1 MAGCAKMTVAVLRDE
16 LKSRGLDTTG
26 LKAALVARL
35 EDAMEKEAGGGGE
48 EGGEDADAP
57 EEEKEE
63 ENVDADA
70 EEEASVEEEEAEE
83 EEDVRAKADEMAD
96 KAIADHAENEKK
108 RERSPER
115 DDAPDARRARVESD
129 APTATDGAA
138 AGGERLT
145 RDGHN
150 FALFDLPDGQV
161 RRDVPTQG
169 NEGRIIGR
177 GGSKIRELQDRF
189 RTRITMN
196 RPAGLAEVVGM
207 LEHVNDCA
215 DEITRIVEDGNVRE
229 AAERAGQPV
238 PTGAYSSYGGSG
250 GGGFGGGG
258 GGFGGGGGGGGGFSG
273 HMESVPCEGQEG
285 RIIGRGGENIRRVES
300 QTGTRIK
307 MNRVANVAEVYGTPQ
322 QCAEAIRMIQEYIH
336 TAPNRGGG
344 GASFGQ
350 GGFGGGYGGGY
361 QQQQGGYGGGY
372 GQQAGYGGG
381 YGQQQGYGQ
390 QGGYGQQAYGA
401 PAAGAGGP
409 LPHGWEEVNPGNG
422 GPVYYWNVTTNVTQY
437 ERPT

>member
-1 MAGCAKMTVAVLRDE
+1 MTVAVLREE
-16 LKSRGLDTTG
+16 LKSRGLDATG
-26 LKAALVARL
+26 LKAVLVARL
-35 EDAMEKEAGGGGE
+35 EEAMAGEGE
-48 EGGEDADAP
+48 GEGADAADAADAAEEEDRAEA

-63 ENVDADA
+63 E
-70 EEEASVEEEEAEE
+70 EEAEE
-83 EEDVRAKADEMAD
+83 DDVRAKADEMAD
-96 KAIADHAENEKK
+96 KAIEDHAENEKK

-115 DDAPDARRARVESD
+115 DDAPEAQRARVESD
-129 APTATDGAA
+129 APTAVDAAA

-145 RDGHN
+145 KDGHN
-150 FALFDLPDGQV
+150 FALYDLPDGQV

-196 RPAGLAEVVGM
+196 RPAALAEVVGM

-215 DEITRIVEDGNVRE
+215 DEITRIVEDGNIRE

-238 PTGAYSSYGGSG
+238 ATGAYSSYGGG
-250 GGGFGGGG
+250 GGYGA
-258 GGFGGGGGGGGGFSG
+258 GGGGGGGFSG

-350 GGFGGGYGGGY
+350 GGYG
-361 QQQQGGYGGGY
+361 QGGYGGGY
-372 GQQAGYGGG
+372 GCCGGG
-381 YGQQQGYGQ
+381 
-390 QGGYGQQAYGA
+390 A
-401 PAAGAGGP
+401 
-409 LPHGWEEVNPGNG
+409 
-422 GPVYYWNVTTNVTQY
+422 
-437 ERPT
+437 

>member
-1 MAGCAKMTVAVLRDE
+1 MAGCAKMTVAVLREE
-16 LKSRGLDTTG
+16 LKSRGLDATG
-26 LKAALVARL
+26 LKAVLVARL
-35 EDAMEKEAGGGGE
+35 EEAMAGEGE
-48 EGGEDADAP
+48 GEGEGAADAADAAEEEDRAEA

-63 ENVDADA
+63 E
-70 EEEASVEEEEAEE
+70 EEAEE
-83 EEDVRAKADEMAD
+83 DDVRAKADEMAD
-96 KAIADHAENEKK
+96 KAIEDHAENEKK

-115 DDAPDARRARVESD
+115 DDAPEAQRARVESD
-129 APTATDGAA
+129 APTAVDAAA

-145 RDGHN
+145 KDGHN
-150 FALFDLPDGQV
+150 FALYDLPDGQV

-196 RPAGLAEVVGM
+196 RPAALAEVVGM

-215 DEITRIVEDGNVRE
+215 DEITRIVEDGNIRE

-238 PTGAYSSYGGSG
+238 ATGAYSSYGG
-250 GGGFGGGG
+250 GGG
-258 GGFGGGGGGGGGFSG
+258 GGFGAGGGGGGGFSG

-350 GGFGGGYGGGY
+350 GGYGQGGYGGGY
-361 QQQQGGYGGGY
+361 QQQGGYGGGY
-372 GQQAGYGGG
+372 GQQGGYGGG
-381 YGQQQGYGQ
+381 YQQQGYGQ

-401 PAAGAGGP
+401 PAAGAGAGGP

-422 GPVYYWNVTTNVTQY
+422 GPVYYWNTVTNVTQY
-437 ERPT
+437 ERPTN